1 MSPILGI
8 IASSRVV
15 AVPNS
20 YESIATTTVGSGG
33 SASITFSSI
42 PGTYTHLQIRGN
54 VKSNRASAINDGI
67 LVQYNSDTGSNY
79 TRHRVF
85 GQGGGAAEYGAN
97 ISQTDTILYTGSGGA
112 TGANIFGAFIMDL
125 LDYTNTNKYKTMR
138 ALDGIDAN
146 GSGIIAL
153 DSGLWI
159 NTAAVTTI
167 KLTPQS
173 GSLFVEYS
181 SFALYG
187 IKGA

>member
-1 MSPILGI
+1 MPILGTV
-8 IASSRVV
+8 ASQFAGKPFGSF
-15 AVPNS
+15 
-20 YESIATTTVGSGG
+20 ESIATTTVGSGG

-54 VKSNRASAINDGI
+54 VKSNRASNINDGI
-67 LVQYNSDTGSNY
+67 IVQYNSDTGSNY
-79 TRHRVF
+79 TRHRVY

-97 ISQTDTILYTGSGGA
+97 ISQTGTILYTGSGGA
-112 TGANIFGAFIMDL
+112 TGANIFAGFIMDL

-167 KLTPQS
+167 TLTPQS

-181 SFALYG
+181 HFALYG